1 MLRVVLEEEWT
12 KARQGTEEGCCWD
25 AQDKL
30 SLDSVQMSD
39 EEIRI
44 FFHFLWFVQF
54 GSFLGRVVEISRGP
68 KVMSLLG
75 KNVT

>member
-1 MLRVVLEEEWT
+1 MLRVVLEGEWT

-39 EEIRI
+39 WE
-44 FFHFLWFVQF
+44 FLTLFGGLLSLGHFWDEWGKYQ
-54 GSFLGRVVEISRGP
+54 
-68 KVMSLLG
+68 KVCESCGFWG
-75 KNVT
+75 KYVT

>member
-30 SLDSVQMSD
+30 CLDSANVRLGIYF
-39 EEIRI
+39 E
-44 FFHFLWFVQF
+44 FFPLI
-54 GSFLGRVVEISRGP
+54 VVCSVWVISGT
-68 KVMSLLG
+68 SGG
-75 KNVT
+75 KYHEGLKSCRF